1 MARDHFG
8 LSNSHS
14 AAAFQQAEDLTFE
27 SAIQS
32 VLSTS
37 ILYANA
43 SPPPPLFPRFVAIP
57 LDTQDAAA
65 PGADSTTAK
74 ATVGSRTEVP
84 TKAPTKMPSKG
95 GRGL

>member
-43 SPPPPLFPRFVAIP
+43 SPPPPLFPRFVAIL